1 MLRHIR
7 SCLKVWQIVQ
17 NILVL
22 FRVTG
27 SVGVFSFSYIEY
39 KSPVL
44 LSSQAQ
50 IQAFILSSFKVSC
63 IILVVQ
69 DGGDFPASGPHSGP
83 FILSLSE
90 FRITVNLKGKVL
102 ESPHL
107 PKAFFCILLHTFSQ
121 VNRTYYHWQGYF
133 YQVKNRVCSVPS
145 LFASITLLRSITH
158 VILPRTKQVMPRC
171 IALFCLDKKK
181 PPAIFKWQTLNLN
194 ICSA

>member
-39 KSPVL
+39 KSPIR

-50 IQAFILSSFKVSC
+50 IQAFILFSFKVSC

-107 PKAFFCILLHTFSQ
+107 PKAFFLHTSTHFLLGQSHLISLVGILLSSQKQSLLCTFSVRFNYITEKHHSSDSSQNKVGDAQ
-121 VNRTYYHWQGYF
+121 VH
-133 YQVKNRVCSVPS
+133 CS
-145 LFASITLLRSITH
+145 F
-158 VILPRTKQVMPRC
+158 LPRQ
-171 IALFCLDKKK
+171 KKK
-181 PPAIFKWQTLNLN
+181 SHQQFFNGRLST
-194 ICSA
+194 